1 MAKHD
6 NVVFSM
12 DRQTF
17 SAGCAS
23 FKDVMKPLP
32 QQPGDLLALEQK
44 QQLDECGQGGPL
56 SLVERPQGQPQHY
69 HQSFVS
75 EEEEMDKDMDM
86 DAGTS
91 DRSEVTATAG
101 THSQQIFF
109 DVIGGNLNR
118 HKFVGQ
124 KPASFDATVQVYNV
138 VNAGPCD
145 AADLP
150 DVVSLQPAGFPLAA
164 TFQSVLDELPNV
176 SVWKLQK
183 DLSVV
188 PRDPHLLL
196 GITWYLL

>member
-1 MAKHD
+1 
-6 NVVFSM
+6 
-12 DRQTF
+12 
-17 SAGCAS
+17 
-23 FKDVMKPLP
+23 MKPLQ

-56 SLVERPQGQPQHY
+56 SLVERPQRQPEHY
-69 HQSFVS
+69 HQSHRAGLLPLTSFVS
-75 EEEEMDKDMDM
+75 EEEEMDKDDKDTDM

-91 DRSEVTATAG
+91 DRSE
-101 THSQQIFF
+101 QQIFF

-164 TFQSVLDELPNV
+164 TFQSVLDELANV

-196 GITWYLL
+196 GIWHLV